1 MLQIELLGT
10 VTLNELAA
18 AYELKTPI
26 DSISTLTTLFE
37 CIYEDIESEGMR
49 LIYGENY
56 VHGFKE
62 EDYHDFM
69 WYHNIFS
76 NNIKRKDGK

>member
-1 MLQIELLGT
+1 MMNLNLIGT

-26 DSISTLTTLFE
+26 NDISTLTTLFE

-56 VHGFKE
+56 VHGIKE
-62 EDYHDFM
+62 EDYHD
-69 WYHNIFS
+69 
-76 NNIKRKDGK
+76 

>member
-1 MLQIELLGT
+1 MKHIELLGS

-26 DSISTLTTLFE
+26 DSISTLTSLFE

-56 VHGFKE
+56 AHGIKD
-62 EDYHDFM
+62 EDYHDYM
-69 WYHNIFS
+69 
-76 NNIKRKDGK
+76 

>member
-1 MLQIELLGT
+1 MFLTRFNLERKYKIMLQIELLGS

-62 EDYHDFM
+62 EDYHD
-69 WYHNIFS
+69 
-76 NNIKRKDGK
+76 

>member
-1 MLQIELLGT
+1 MMNLNLIGT

-56 VHGFKE
+56 VHGIKE

-69 WYHNIFS
+69 
-76 NNIKRKDGK
+76 

>member
-1 MLQIELLGT
+1 MLHIDLLGS

-18 AYELKTPI
+18 AYELNTPI

-56 VHGFKE
+56 FHGFKE
-62 EDYHDFM
+62 EDYHD
-69 WYHNIFS
+69 YV
-76 NNIKRKDGK
+76 K

>member
-1 MLQIELLGT
+1 MMNLNLIGT

-37 CIYEDIESEGMR
+37 YIYEDIESEGMR

-62 EDYHDFM
+62 EDYHD
-69 WYHNIFS
+69 
-76 NNIKRKDGK
+76 

>member
-1 MLQIELLGT
+1 MFLTRFNLERKYRIMLHIDLLGS

-37 CIYEDIESEGMR
+37 YIYEDIESEGMR

-62 EDYHDFM
+62 EDYHD
-69 WYHNIFS
+69 
-76 NNIKRKDGK
+76 

>member
-1 MLQIELLGT
+1 MMHIDLLGG

-62 EDYHDFM
+62 EDYHDYM
-69 WYHNIFS
+69 
-76 NNIKRKDGK
+76 

>member
-1 MLQIELLGT
+1 MMHIELLGT

-56 VHGFKE
+56 VHGIKE
-62 EDYHDFM
+62 ADYHDFM
-69 WYHNIFS
+69 
-76 NNIKRKDGK
+76 

>member
-1 MLQIELLGT
+1 MMNLNLIGT

-37 CIYEDIESEGMR
+37 YIYEDIESEGMR

-56 VHGFKE
+56 YHGIKE
-62 EDYHDFM
+62 EDYHD
-69 WYHNIFS
+69 YV
-76 NNIKRKDGK
+76 K

>member
-1 MLQIELLGT
+1 MLQIELLGS
-10 VTLNELAA
+10 VTLIELAA

-37 CIYEDIESEGMR
+37 YIYEDIESEGMR

-56 VHGFKE
+56 YHGIKE
-62 EDYHDFM
+62 EDYHD
-69 WYHNIFS
+69 YL
-76 NNIKRKDGK
+76 K

>member
-1 MLQIELLGT
+1 MMHIDLLGG

-37 CIYEDIESEGMR
+37 CIYEDIESEGLR

-62 EDYHDFM
+62 EDYHDYM
-69 WYHNIFS
+69 
-76 NNIKRKDGK
+76 

>member
-1 MLQIELLGT
+1 MMNLNLIGT

-26 DSISTLTTLFE
+26 NDISTLTTLFE

-56 VHGFKE
+56 FHGFKE
-62 EDYHDFM
+62 EDYHD
-69 WYHNIFS
+69 YV
-76 NNIKRKDGK
+76 K

>member
-1 MLQIELLGT
+1 MMNLNLIGT

-37 CIYEDIESEGMR
+37 YIYEDIESEGMR

-56 VHGFKE
+56 YHGIKE
-62 EDYHDFM
+62 EDYHD
-69 WYHNIFS
+69 YL
-76 NNIKRKDGK
+76 K

>member
-1 MLQIELLGT
+1 MLHIDLLGS

-26 DSISTLTTLFE
+26 NDISTLTTLFE

-49 LIYGENY
+49 LIYEENY

-62 EDYHDFM
+62 EDYHD
-69 WYHNIFS
+69 
-76 NNIKRKDGK
+76 

>member
-1 MLQIELLGT
+1 MIHQLQLLASMS
-10 VTLNELAA
+10 LNELAA

-26 DSISTLTTLFE
+26 DSISTLTSLFE

-69 WYHNIFS
+69 
-76 NNIKRKDGK
+76 

>member
-1 MLQIELLGT
+1 MLQIELLGS

-26 DSISTLTTLFE
+26 DNISTLTLFE

-56 VHGFKE
+56 YHGIKE
-62 EDYHDFM
+62 EDYHD
-69 WYHNIFS
+69 YL
-76 NNIKRKDGK
+76 K

>member
-1 MLQIELLGT
+1 MMNLNLIGT

-18 AYELKTPI
+18 AYELNTPI

-37 CIYEDIESEGMR
+37 YIYEDIESEGMR
-49 LIYGENY
+49 LIYAENY
-56 VHGFKE
+56 VHGIKE

-69 WYHNIFS
+69 
-76 NNIKRKDGK
+76 

>member
-1 MLQIELLGT
+1 MLHISLLAS

-18 AYELKTPI
+18 AYELPTPI

-49 LIYGENY
+49 MMYGENY
-56 VHGFKE
+56 VHGIKE

-69 WYHNIFS
+69 
-76 NNIKRKDGK
+76 

>member
-1 MLQIELLGT
+1 MMNLNLIGT

-26 DSISTLTTLFE
+26 NDISTLTTLFE

-56 VHGFKE
+56 VHGIKE

-69 WYHNIFS
+69 
-76 NNIKRKDGK
+76 

>member
-1 MLQIELLGT
+1 MMHIDLLGG

-18 AYELKTPI
+18 AYDLKSPI

-49 LIYGENY
+49 LIYGESY

-62 EDYHDFM
+62 YDYHE
-69 WYHNIFS
+69 
-76 NNIKRKDGK
+76 

>member
-1 MLQIELLGT
+1 MMNLNLIGT

-26 DSISTLTTLFE
+26 NDISTLTTLFE
-37 CIYEDIESEGMR
+37 YIYEDIESEGMR

-62 EDYHDFM
+62 EDYHD
-69 WYHNIFS
+69 
-76 NNIKRKDGK
+76 

>member
-26 DSISTLTTLFE
+26 NDINTLTSLFE

-69 WYHNIFS
+69 
-76 NNIKRKDGK
+76 

>member
-1 MLQIELLGT
+1 MMNLNLIGT

-56 VHGFKE
+56 YHGIKE
-62 EDYHDFM
+62 EDYHD
-69 WYHNIFS
+69 
-76 NNIKRKDGK
+76 

>member
-1 MLQIELLGT
+1 MMNLNLIGT

-37 CIYEDIESEGMR
+37 YIYEDIESEGMR

-56 VHGFKE
+56 YHGIKE
-62 EDYHDFM
+62 EDYHD
-69 WYHNIFS
+69 
-76 NNIKRKDGK
+76 

>member
-1 MLQIELLGT
+1 MLHIDLLGS

-18 AYELKTPI
+18 AYGLKTPI

-37 CIYEDIESEGMR
+37 CIYEDIETEGMR

-56 VHGFKE
+56 VHGIKE

-69 WYHNIFS
+69 
-76 NNIKRKDGK
+76 

>member
-1 MLQIELLGT
+1 MFLTRFKKGRYRIMLQIELLGS

-37 CIYEDIESEGMR
+37 YIYEDIESEGMR

-62 EDYHDFM
+62 EDYHD
-69 WYHNIFS
+69 
-76 NNIKRKDGK
+76 

>member
-1 MLQIELLGT
+1 MMNLNLIGT

-56 VHGFKE
+56 YHGIKE
-62 EDYHDFM
+62 EDYHD
-69 WYHNIFS
+69 YL
-76 NNIKRKDGK
+76 K

>member
-1 MLQIELLGT
+1 MMNLNLIGT

-26 DSISTLTTLFE
+26 NDISTLTTLFE

-56 VHGFKE
+56 VHGIKE
-62 EDYHDFM
+62 EDYHD
-69 WYHNIFS
+69 YL
-76 NNIKRKDGK
+76 K

>member
-1 MLQIELLGT
+1 MYLTEFNLERKYRIMLHIDLLGS

-37 CIYEDIESEGMR
+37 YIYEDIESEGMR

-62 EDYHDFM
+62 EDYHD
-69 WYHNIFS
+69 
-76 NNIKRKDGK
+76 

>member
-1 MLQIELLGT
+1 MFLTRFNLERKYRIMLHIDLLGS

-56 VHGFKE
+56 YHGIKE
-62 EDYHDFM
+62 EDYHD
-69 WYHNIFS
+69 
-76 NNIKRKDGK
+76 

>member
-1 MLQIELLGT
+1 MMNLNLIGT

-37 CIYEDIESEGMR
+37 YIYEDIESEGMR
-49 LIYGENY
+49 LMYGENY
-56 VHGFKE
+56 YHGIKE
-62 EDYHDFM
+62 EDYHD
-69 WYHNIFS
+69 
-76 NNIKRKDGK
+76 

>member
-1 MLQIELLGT
+1 MFLTRFNLERKYKIMLQIELLGS

-37 CIYEDIESEGMR
+37 YIYEDIESEGMR

-62 EDYHDFM
+62 EDYHD
-69 WYHNIFS
+69 
-76 NNIKRKDGK
+76 

>member
-1 MLQIELLGT
+1 MMQLELLGT

-18 AYELKTPI
+18 AYDLKSPI

-37 CIYEDIESEGMR
+37 YIYEDIESEGMR
-49 LIYGENY
+49 LMYGENY

-69 WYHNIFS
+69 
-76 NNIKRKDGK
+76 

>member
-1 MLQIELLGT
+1 MKGWYKTMLQISLLGS

-69 WYHNIFS
+69 
-76 NNIKRKDGK
+76 

>member
-1 MLQIELLGT
+1 MMHIELLGT

-37 CIYEDIESEGMR
+37 CIYEDIESDGMR
-49 LIYGENY
+49 LIYGENWAR
-56 VHGFKE
+56 GITE
-62 EDYHDFM
+62 ADYHDYM
-69 WYHNIFS
+69 
-76 NNIKRKDGK
+76 